1 MIPCSFLW
9 YDGRVENLDELEG
22 DQMSVI
28 VLAGM
33 IGAGKS
39 TYTTLISKELN
50 STAFYEQ
57 VKNNAL
63 LEKFYDDP
71 KRWAFSL
78 QIFFLNTRFRSIK
91 QALVHRH
98 NVLDRSIYEDAL
110 FTRINYE
117 QGNMSSAE
125 MELYTDLLDNMME
138 EIDGMPKKGPDLL
151 IYLRGSLDTHLK
163 RIKKRGRPYEQIEDN
178 PGLLDYYTRLHSRYD
193 DWFASYDKSDTL
205 VIDIDEINL
214 ERPGDQAL
222 VMHKVKQALKKA
234 HIHTS

>member
-1 MIPCSFLW
+1 
-9 YDGRVENLDELEG
+9 
-22 DQMSVI
+22 MSVI

-39 TYTTLISKELN
+39 TYTTLISEELN
-50 STAFYEQ
+50 STAFYEH
-57 VKNNAL
+57 VKNNVL

-110 FTRINYE
+110 FTRINFE
-117 QGNMSSAE
+117 QGNMSEAE
-125 MELYTDLLDNMME
+125 MALYTDLLDNMME
-138 EIDGMPKKGPDLL
+138 EIEGMPKKGPDLL

-163 RIKKRGRPYEQIEDN
+163 RIKKRGRPFEQVEDD
-178 PGLLDYYTRLHSRYD
+178 PGLLDYYKKLHGRYD
-193 DWFASYDKSDTL
+193 EWFAAYDKSHTL
-205 VIDIDEINL
+205 VIDIDELNL
-214 ERPGDQAL
+214 ERPADKILVMQKVREAL
-222 VMHKVKQALKKA
+222 VEAKDLEN
-234 HIHTS
+234 

>member
-1 MIPCSFLW
+1 
-9 YDGRVENLDELEG
+9 
-22 DQMSVI
+22 MSVI

-39 TYTTLISKELN
+39 TYTTLISEELN
-50 STAFYEQ
+50 STAFYEH
-57 VKNNAL
+57 VKNNVL

-110 FTRINYE
+110 FTRINFE
-117 QGNMSSAE
+117 QGNMSEAE
-125 MELYTDLLDNMME
+125 MALYTDLLDNMME
-138 EIDGMPKKGPDLL
+138 EIEGMPKKGPDLL

-163 RIKKRGRPYEQIEDN
+163 RIKKRGRPFEQVEDD
-178 PGLLDYYTRLHSRYD
+178 PELLDYYKKLHGRYD
-193 DWFASYDKSDTL
+193 EWFAAYDKSHTL
-205 VIDIDEINL
+205 VIDIDELNL
-214 ERPGDQAL
+214 ERPDDKIL
-222 VMHKVKQALKKA
+222 VMQKVREALIEAKDLEN
-234 HIHTS
+234 

>member
-1 MIPCSFLW
+1 
-9 YDGRVENLDELEG
+9 
-22 DQMSVI
+22 MSVI

-39 TYTTLISKELN
+39 TYTTLISEELN
-50 STAFYEQ
+50 STAFYEH
-57 VKNNAL
+57 VKNNVL

-110 FTRINYE
+110 FTRINFE
-117 QGNMSSAE
+117 QGNMSEAE
-125 MELYTDLLDNMME
+125 MALYTDLLDNMME
-138 EIDGMPKKGPDLL
+138 EIEGMPKKGPDLL

-163 RIKKRGRPYEQIEDN
+163 RIKKRGRPFEQVEDD
-178 PGLLDYYTRLHSRYD
+178 PGLLDYYKKLHGRYD
-193 DWFASYDKSDTL
+193 EWFAAYDKSHTL
-205 VIDIDEINL
+205 VIDIDELNL
-214 ERPGDQAL
+214 ERPDDKILVMQKVREAL
-222 VMHKVKQALKKA
+222 VEAKDLEN
-234 HIHTS
+234 